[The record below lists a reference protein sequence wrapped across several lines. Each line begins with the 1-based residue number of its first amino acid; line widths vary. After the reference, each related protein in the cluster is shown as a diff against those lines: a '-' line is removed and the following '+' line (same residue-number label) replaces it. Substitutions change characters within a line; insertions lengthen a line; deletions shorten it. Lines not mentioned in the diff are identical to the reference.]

1 MPEPIN
7 NTVVVESLVRELCAV
22 KLEIM
27 ECEPVAALK
36 RIDRLLDALADVL
49 PRGQQ
54 IGAFSD

>member
-27 ECEPVAALK
+27 ECEPVGRAEAHRPPAGCAGRCFTKGAAN
-36 RIDRLLDALADVL
+36 RCV
-49 PRGQQ
+49 
-54 IGAFSD
+54 